1 MKIEMTVDLRGLEN
15 VAERIA
21 GAAGQRAIRQALNAG
36 ALLVENHAKRS
47 ILTGAKTGKTYKRG
61 TVSHRASAP
70 GQPPASDTGRLVSS
84 FLTEPGSEPLSYDVR
99 ANAMYAGFLENGTSK
114 MAPRPFLR
122 PALAAA
128 NDRIVQL
135 VRDAIKL

>member
-1 MKIEMTVDLRGLEN
+1 MKFEMTVDLKGLKDIEEA
-15 VAERIA
+15 VAGGTGRRNIER
-21 GAAGQRAIRQALNAG
+21 ALNAG
-36 ALLVENHAKRS
+36 ALLLENHAKKS
-47 ILTGAKTGKTYKRG
+47 ILSGAKTGRTYKRG

-84 FLTEPGSEPLSYDVR
+84 FLSQPGPEPLSYDVH

-114 MAPRPFLR
+114 MAPRPFLQ
-122 PALAAA
+122 PAMKATA
-128 NDRIVQL
+128 DRITQL